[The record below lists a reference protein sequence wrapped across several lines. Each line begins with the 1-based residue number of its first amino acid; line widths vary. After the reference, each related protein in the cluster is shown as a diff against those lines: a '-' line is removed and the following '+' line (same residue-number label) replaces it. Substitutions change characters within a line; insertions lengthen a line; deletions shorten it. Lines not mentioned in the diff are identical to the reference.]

1 MERAK
6 EARLM
11 AKNPMLQVALDR
23 RQYWRDELL
32 LAESVRDSTRSQKC
46 AKFVAEYDTLIER
59 MLDARKD

>member
-1 MERAK
+1 
-6 EARLM
+6 M

-32 LAESVRDSTRSQKC
+32 LAESVRDSTRSQEC